1 MGSVD
6 YSLSKPHFF
15 SLIDRITIY
24 IKNLLVVSGRNHF
37 LLFPQAGLL
46 YLVNFESFRLL
57 FS

>member
-15 SLIDRITIY
+15 FFDRITIY